1 MSPREQILGGTALQL
16 PAHVLEVVE
25 EAVRVSVP
33 LSQAEIEAYFG
44 ARPTLQERLAALRV
58 LALARAGGRVM
69 PQSTSR

>member
-1 MSPREQILGGTALQL
+1 MNPDERILDAGARPL

-44 ARPTLQERLAALRV
+44 PPPTLQERVAALR
-58 LALARAGGRVM
+58 LRATR
-69 PQSTSR
+69 SRS